1 MKSLNQLIQ
10 QASALPP
17 KRLAV
22 AMAGDGPVL
31 EAIAEAMSL
40 GIVKPILYGDRE
52 RIEALAS
59 EKGLSLSGCTL
70 IQSQTPEDCARMAV
84 SAVSHGKSDIVMK
97 GLVTTDVFLR
107 AILNKEWGLRTNSI
121 LSHVALFEVPT
132 YHKLFLLTDAA
143 MNVAPDLEQK
153 IHITRNAVR
162 FMEKIV
168 EGVPKIAF
176 LSHSEKVMASNSA
189 STDAA
194 LLAIMARRGQLGNVI
209 ADGPLAL
216 DGAISVEAAAHKGIE
231 SDVTGDADILIC
243 PGIQSGNALYKSLT
257 YFAKARAAAL
267 IAGAKAPI
275 VLTSRADSPENKLL
289 SIVFAVVNA

>member
-1 MKSLNQLIQ
+1 MKSLNELIQ

-40 GIVKPILYGDRE
+40 GIVKPTLYGDRE

-59 EKGLSLSGCTL
+59 ERGLSLSGCTL

-107 AILNKEWGLRTNSI
+107 AILNKEWGLRTNSV
-121 LSHVALFEVPT
+121 LSHVALFEVPA

-162 FMEKIV
+162 FMENIV
-168 EGVPKIAF
+168 AGAPKIAF

-189 STDAA
+189 SSDAA

-216 DGAISVEAAAHKGIE
+216 DGAISSEAAAHKGIE